1 MPSHDLFVCFY
12 VITFTMALLADLL
25 VQLYFQ
31 SDLTLIRS
39 WYLPGTHYSRTLEDW
54 LRLQDRNKKSRRII
68 FEYLSLP
75 NLPCQSSQK
84 ASPNQKGTP
93 SRRAM
98 MQQRDGRLSI
108 GACHALNKD
117 CISLRPSQVSC
128 ILYGLLRAVC
138 CGQRRPVSQKIHTL
152 RHCNCRCLT
161 ASSPQ
166 MGCRP
171 LSIQSQIAYRLPS
184 DQLG

>member
-75 NLPCQSSQK
+75 NLSCQSSQK
-84 ASPNQKGTP
+84 ASPN
-93 SRRAM
+93 
-98 MQQRDGRLSI
+98 
-108 GACHALNKD
+108 
-117 CISLRPSQVSC
+117 
-128 ILYGLLRAVC
+128 
-138 CGQRRPVSQKIHTL
+138 
-152 RHCNCRCLT
+152 
-161 ASSPQ
+161 
-166 MGCRP
+166 
-171 LSIQSQIAYRLPS
+171 
-184 DQLG
+184 